1 MLSSAVRE
9 LSDILEHMGP
19 SPGCKKC
26 SGGSEGAAK
35 VEFQLHSTNE
45 SYDKLVIL
53 ARQSEAR
60 LRSKEEE
67 VLELQSKVKLNG
79 SQIIIAIHPN
89 SYEMISAFDHG
100 CSIKGHR
107 GGEGHPQ
114 AGLGGVRPRQGRGH
128 QEGMG
133 DEGHGREEKE
143 RLRGGARQ
151 RADSSDAGENMKYYS
166 ESFST
171 PCFPFHSPLP
181 PSATS
186 FS

>member
-1 MLSSAVRE
+1 MPPSSSPEPSGTLVYSPKVGMLSSAVRE

-79 SQIIIAIHPN
+79 SQIIMAIHPN
-89 SYEMISAFDHG
+89 P
-100 CSIKGHR
+100 IKSN
-107 GGEGHPQ
+107 
-114 AGLGGVRPRQGRGH
+114 RPSFRSPR
-128 QEGMG
+128 
-133 DEGHGREEKE
+133 
-143 RLRGGARQ
+143 
-151 RADSSDAGENMKYYS
+151 SD
-166 ESFST
+166 
-171 PCFPFHSPLP
+171 
-181 PSATS
+181 
-186 FS
+186 